1 MDSELSERLVCTFYM
16 MHSLALA
23 GGRFECIAGGG

>member
-1 MDSELSERLVCTFYM
+1 MGSELSKRLVCTFCI

-23 GGRFECIAGGG
+23 GGRFDCIAGGR

>member
-1 MDSELSERLVCTFYM
+1 MGLGLSERLVCTFCM

-23 GGRFECIAGGG
+23 GGRFECIAGGT

>member
-1 MDSELSERLVCTFYM
+1 MGLELSERLVGTFCM